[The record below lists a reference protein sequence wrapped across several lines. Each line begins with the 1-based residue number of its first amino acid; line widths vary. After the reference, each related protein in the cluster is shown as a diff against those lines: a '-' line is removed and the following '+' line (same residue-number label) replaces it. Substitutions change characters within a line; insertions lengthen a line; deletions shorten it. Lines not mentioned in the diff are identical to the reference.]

1 MRERHRLRPED
12 PDDFDIRDMTEIT
25 KALNS
30 TTQLMGNLLLVV
42 ALISLVVGGVGIM
55 NIMLVSVTER
65 TREIGLRMA
74 VGARS
79 HHILRQ
85 FLVEAVVLCL
95 FGGALGII
103 MGRGAS
109 IMIRHFKHWPTE
121 MSMPAIIAAV
131 VVSVGVGVVFGFYP
145 AWKASR
151 LDPIEA
157 LRYE

>member
-1 MRERHRLRPED
+1 MAEISRAQSEQTKT
-12 PDDFDIRDMTEIT
+12 MTT
-25 KALNS
+25 
-30 TTQLMGNLLLVV
+30 LLLCV

-74 VGARS
+74 VGARGWD
-79 HHILRQ
+79 IMWQ
-85 FLVEAVVLCL
+85 FLVEALVLCL
-95 FGGALGII
+95 TGGAIGIFLGWISSYLVTKFLGWSTLTSPI
-103 MGRGAS
+103 
-109 IMIRHFKHWPTE
+109 
-121 MSMPAIIAAV
+121 AIVVAV
-131 VVSVGVGVVFGFYP
+131 LVSAGVGLIFGFYP